1 MRWWCGLCSSAVR
14 ETGVA
19 FVGVVGAG
27 GETGVAFAGVN
38 GFVLGVS
45 RRALV
50 WWVSSVSVSCRAL
63 VWWVSS
69 VGVSCRALVSW
80 VSSASVGAHVVA
92 HLLHARPFGVA
103 RLFER
108 SHESGRARPHVVMML
123 DVTRSTGC
131 SLRSHLPSRCDGASL
146 AISR

>member
-19 FVGVVGAG
+19 FVGVAGAAR
-27 GETGVAFAGVN
+27 ETDIAFVGVN
-38 GFVLGVS
+38 GLVLGGWS
-45 RRALV
+45 RALV
-50 WWVSSVSVSCRAL
+50 SWVSSA
-63 VWWVSS
+63 
-69 VGVSCRALVSW
+69 GVSCRALVSRVSSAGVSRRALVSW
-80 VSSASVGAHVVA
+80 VSNASVGAHVVA

-123 DVTRSTGC
+123 DVTRSAGC
-131 SLRSHLPSRCDGASL
+131 SLRSHPPSRRDGASL